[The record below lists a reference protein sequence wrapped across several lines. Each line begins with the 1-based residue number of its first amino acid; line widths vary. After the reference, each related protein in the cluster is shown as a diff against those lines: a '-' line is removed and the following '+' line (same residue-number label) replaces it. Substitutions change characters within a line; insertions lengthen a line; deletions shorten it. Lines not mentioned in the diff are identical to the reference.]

1 MLKNKGLIICA
12 IWFCLGAVCI
22 AQSNTKSP
30 YSRYGYGKLAD
41 NSIGMS
47 RAMGG
52 IGYGLRNSQQINT
65 MNPASYAAMDSLT
78 FLFDIGANIQNSKFT
93 EGLKKGSNFNGGL
106 DYIAMQFPVSK
117 WMAVSAGLIPFTFVG
132 YDYGQNV
139 NDTILYHSG
148 EGGLSEAYIGVGAN
162 VYKGLSVG
170 LNFNYLFG
178 NITYADEVYMP
189 NNYYAQD
196 SRFDQKVH
204 VSDFRL
210 LLGAQYTYR
219 LNKKESLTLGVTFS
233 PKKTLLGHITSKK
246 AVYTSG
252 STSNAVID
260 TISRI
265 SLKNAYELPTS
276 LGVGVSYMRDKQ
288 LTVGL
293 DVTYQNW
300 SDAKF
305 DNRTDSL
312 SNRLKIA
319 VGGEFIPNVFS
330 RNYFNKIHYRAGAF
344 YNRSYEKVQDSKL
357 NEYGVSC
364 GLGFPLKNDK
374 SMVNLALEY
383 VHQEP
388 TVKHLLKENY
398 FRVSFSLSFNEM
410 WFFKSKLQ

>member
-189 NNYYAQD
+189 NNDYAQD

-219 LNKKESLTLGVTFS
+219 LNKKESLTLGNFFS
-233 PKKTLLGHITSKK
+233 E
-246 AVYTSG
+246 
-252 STSNAVID
+252 
-260 TISRI
+260 
-265 SLKNAYELPTS
+265 KNAFRP
-276 LGVGVSYMRDKQ
+276 
-288 LTVGL
+288 
-293 DVTYQNW
+293 
-300 SDAKF
+300 
-305 DNRTDSL
+305 
-312 SNRLKIA
+312 
-319 VGGEFIPNVFS
+319 
-330 RNYFNKIHYRAGAF
+330 
-344 YNRSYEKVQDSKL
+344 YNE
-357 NEYGVSC
+357 
-364 GLGFPLKNDK
+364 
-374 SMVNLALEY
+374 
-383 VHQEP
+383 
-388 TVKHLLKENY
+388 
-398 FRVSFSLSFNEM
+398 
-410 WFFKSKLQ
+410 